1 MYPVYEANL
10 FGPMELLLV
19 LAIVLVVFGAKR
31 VPEIAA
37 GIGKG
42 IREFKRNMN
51 DVAGQVREPE
61 APQSQRLNRSNEPY
75 GAQRQDDARSE
86 PKRLM

>member
-1 MYPVYEANL
+1 MNQANI
-10 FGPMELLLV
+10 FGPMELLTI

-51 DVAGQVREPE
+51 DVTSQVREPE
-61 APQSQRLNRSNEPY
+61 SPPSRLSPSQEPY
-75 GAQRQDDARSE
+75 GAQREEDPRSE
-86 PKRLM
+86 PKRLL